1 MILNE
6 PSDLRWV
13 NSHVLEPAINGGQYC
28 IYARAVINTYN
39 VMAGAGRYANCRLFC
54 DYFGLWAAA
63 RHSSVCRN
71 PKSLRG
77 AQLVDLSFQ

>member
-6 PSDLRWV
+6 PSHLCLV
-13 NSHVLEPAINGGQYC
+13 NSHAQKSAIKIGQYC
-28 IYARAVINTYN
+28 IYARAVIHTHN